1 MNPVRNFA
9 LASSEDDISNGA
21 KVTFPHMGDYHL
33 CFKAALEILGC
44 EAVVPPPITKRTI
57 ELGCK
62 YSPEFVC
69 FPFKITLGT
78 LIEGLEQGADIL
90 IQSGRDGSC
99 RYGYYKQVQ
108 EKILRDLGYKFRFV
122 RLDSIKSIKSIN
134 KSASYLQILKGL
146 RLAWLKMK
154 VIEKF
159 ESLVRKISATEINIG
174 ESRRQYREFLNACN
188 QANTKFQIDR
198 AEKEFLER
206 FNQIRTISNFK
217 PLKIGIVGEL
227 YIVMEPYSNLDIER
241 ELNQMGVEVT
251 RPLCLSQ
258 ILKET
263 LPYSS
268 RKTAFRRIARPYL
281 RYEPGAHASISV
293 AETIIFAR
301 EGLDGVIHI
310 KPHACMP
317 EVTAMGA
324 LYKVSRDYDIP
335 VLFFSFDEHAS
346 SVGIKTRLE
355 AFVELLKRR
364 RDKNVSRHRCRIG
377 EHKFCGY

>member
-1 MNPVRNFA
+1 MNLVRNFV
-9 LASSEDDISNGA
+9 LASSEDNISNGA

-33 CFKAALEILGC
+33 CFKAALEILDC

-62 YSPEFVC
+62 YSPEFAC
-69 FPFKITLGT
+69 FPFKITLGS

-108 EKILRDLGYKFRFV
+108 EKILKDLGYRFRFV
-122 RLDSIKSIKSIN
+122 RLDSIRSIKTIN
-134 KSASYLQILKGL
+134 KNASYLQVLKGL
-146 RLAWLKMK
+146 RIAWLKMK

-159 ESLVRKISATEINIG
+159 ESLVRKLSASEINIG
-174 ESRRQYREFLNACN
+174 ESRRLYRQFLNACN
-188 QANTKFQIDR
+188 QANTKFQINS

-206 FNQIRTISNFK
+206 FDQIRTISNFK

-227 YIVMEPYSNLDIER
+227 YIVMEPYGNLDIER
-241 ELNQMGVEVT
+241 ELNQRGVEVI

-258 ILKET
+258 ILKEM
-263 LPYSS
+263 LPWSP

-281 RYEPGAHASISV
+281 RYESGAHASVSV

-346 SVGIKTRLE
+346 SVGVKTRLE

-364 RDKNVSRHRCRIG
+364 RDRNVSRHRCRIG